1 MNPSRIFQRLHA
13 MAVLMT
19 TSNAPVSTAA
29 TFVAATAW
37 RRVSKE
43 FYRMK
48 KVLVCALLAIAMA
61 CLGTALYAQDTM
73 SPGQGMGQGGPGGMH
88 HGPMSPDQRLQRM
101 TQQLNLTADQQTKIK
116 PILEQ
121 EQQQMQ
127 TLHGDTSMSQP
138 DRMSKMQ
145 ELRQGTNNQIKSVLT
160 ADQQQKFVQMQDRH
174 GPGMGH
180 GGMGQDGMQAPPQ
193 QAPPQQ

>member
-1 MNPSRIFQRLHA
+1 

-29 TFVAATAW
+29 TFLATTAW

-48 KVLVCALLAIAMA
+48 KVLICALLAIAMA

-73 SPGQGMGQGGPGGMH
+73 GQGQGMGQGGPGGMH
-88 HGPMSPDQRLQRM
+88 RMPMSPDQRLQRL
-101 TQQLNLTADQQTKIK
+101 TQQLDLTSDQQAKIK

-121 EQQQMQ
+121 DQQQMQ
-127 TLHGDTSMSQP
+127 AVHEDSSVSQQ
-138 DRMSKMQ
+138 DKWGKMKQ
-145 ELRQGTNNQIKSVLT
+145 IRQSTDEQIKAVLNPE
-160 ADQQQKFVQMQDRH
+160 QQQKFAKMTERR
-174 GPGMGH
+174 GPPA
-180 GGMGQDGMQAPPQ
+180 GGMGQGGTLPQ

>member
-1 MNPSRIFQRLHA
+1 

-29 TFVAATAW
+29 TFMATTAW

-43 FYRMK
+43 LYRMK
-48 KVLVCALLAIAMA
+48 KVLICALLATAMA

-73 SPGQGMGQGGPGGMH
+73 SQGQGMGQGGGMH
-88 HGPMSPDQRLQRM
+88 HMAMSPDQRLQRM
-101 TQQLNLTADQQTKIK
+101 TQQLNLTADQQAKIK

-127 TLHGDTSMSQP
+127 TLHGDTSMSQQ
-138 DRMSKMQ
+138 DKWSKMQ
-145 ELRQGTNNQIKSVLT
+145 QIRQGTNDQIKAVLT
-160 ADQQQKFVQMQDRH
+160 PDQQQKFVQMTERH

-180 GGMGQDGMQAPPQ
+180 GGMGPGGMQAPPQ

>member
-1 MNPSRIFQRLHA
+1 

-48 KVLVCALLAIAMA
+48 KVLICALLAIAMA
-61 CLGTALYAQDTM
+61 CLGTALYAQDSM
-73 SPGQGMGQGGPGGMH
+73 SQGQGMGQGGPGGH
-88 HGPMSPDQRLQRM
+88 HMAMSPDQKLQRM

-121 EQQQMQ
+121 EQQQVQ

-145 ELRQGTNNQIKSVLT
+145 QIHQDTNDQIKSVLT
-160 ADQQQKFVQMQDRH
+160 PDQQQKFTQMQDRH
-174 GPGMGH
+174 GPGMSH
-180 GGMGQDGMQAPPQ
+180 GGMGQGGMQVPPQ
-193 QAPPQQ
+193 QAAPQQ